1 MAKQRIEK
9 QWLTRID
16 DALDA
21 FPKDEGMLMRELAAQ
36 YGSLYD
42 KASYGL

>member
-1 MAKQRIEK
+1 ME
-9 QWLTRID
+9 

-21 FPKDEGMLMRELAAQ
+21 FPKDEETLMRDLEAQ

-42 KASYGL
+42 RASYGL